1 MADALMGERLAES
14 LAENLARERRSARP
28 WLFWGAMA
36 LLAAALFAARIVLH
50 LSDPAFAAPPMQDI
64 GRVILTHGLFPRAA
78 VALVSGAALGL
89 AGLLLQRV
97 LRNPLAE
104 PSTLGIAAGAQ
115 LAMAAATIAAPGLMA
130 ISREGVAL
138 AGGLGA
144 AALILT
150 LTWRRGLEP
159 VSVVLAGMMTA
170 LTATAASTALIL
182 ANGDYM
188 FSLFIWGGGSLTQ
201 QDWGATT
208 AIATRLVIV
217 TAAAALLLRPLAI
230 LGLDDAASRSLGLAV
245 DTMRLMV
252 IALAVWLASTVTAQV
267 GVIGFVGLAAP
278 TLAHLGGART
288 LRARMVAAPLI
299 GAILLW
305 LTDGCIQLTAGSNGE
320 RIPTGAATAL
330 LGGPLLLWLLPRI
343 RIAEWPSLHAALA
356 AGARSER
363 PWRLVAVI
371 VVACLCMAAVGLA
384 AGRGPDGWTIATGAL
399 FADLLTWRAPHMG
412 IAAASGAMLAGA
424 GMLLQRVT
432 GNPLASPEILGV
444 GTGAGVGLTAV
455 LYLVDDPGIGI
466 QFAASASGAVIV
478 LVLMLAIAARSGFG
492 PERLLLGG
500 VAMGALCSAVLTAV
514 IATGGVQALALLR
527 WISGSVNMAAPEQAL
542 LAGLAALALLAPLPF
557 MSRWLDILPLGAV
570 TARALGVPVR
580 RSHAALIALAGL
592 LTATAALFVGPLS
605 FIGLIAPHLA
615 RLIGL
620 ARPLPCMAGSVLIG
634 AGLMMLSD
642 WLSRMVA
649 FPYQLPLGLFAALL
663 GGPYLIWLLGRGRA
677 GAGR

>member
-1 MADALMGERLAES
+1 MAER
-14 LAENLARERRSARP
+14 P
-28 WLFWGAMA
+28 TLFWSAMA
-36 LLAAALFAARIVLH
+36 LLAAALFAARIWLH
-50 LSDPAFAAPPMQDI
+50 LADPAFASQNMQEI
-64 GRVILTHGLFPRAA
+64 GRVILTHGLLPRAA
-78 VALVSGAALGL
+78 VAIVAGAALGL

-130 ISREGVAL
+130 FSREGVAL
-138 AGGLGA
+138 AGGMGA
-144 AALILT
+144 AALILA

-159 VSVVLAGMMTA
+159 VSVVLAGMMVA
-170 LTATAASTALIL
+170 LTATAASAALIL
-182 ANGDYM
+182 ANGEYM
-188 FSLFIWGGGSLTQ
+188 FSLFIWGGGALTQ
-201 QDWGATT
+201 QDWGATAT
-208 AIATRLVIV
+208 IASRLAVV
-217 TAAAALLLRPLAI
+217 VAASVLLMRPLAI

-245 DTMRLMV
+245 NAMRLTV
-252 IALAVWLASTVTAQV
+252 IGLAVWLASTVTAEV

-288 LRARMVAAPLI
+288 MRARMVAAPLI

-305 LTDGCIQLTAGSNGE
+305 LTDGAIQITAGAQGE

-343 RIAEWPSLHAALA
+343 RMAEWPSLQAGSGSETRAA
-356 AGARSER
+356 R
-363 PWRLVAVI
+363 PWRLVA
-371 VVACLCMAAVGLA
+371 GLA
-384 AGRGPDGWTIATGAL
+384 LAGIAVAAASLAVGRGPDGWTVATGAL
-399 FADLLTWRAPHMG
+399 FSDLLTWRAPHLG

-424 GMLLQRVT
+424 GMLLQRMT

-444 GTGAGVGLTAV
+444 GTGAGVGLTAA
-455 LYLVDDPGIGI
+455 LYLFDNPGIGI
-466 QFAASASGAVIV
+466 QFAASVTGSIIV
-478 LVLMLAIAARSGFG
+478 LVSMLLIAARGGFG

-514 IATGGVQALALLR
+514 IATGGVQAFALLR
-527 WISGSVNMAAPEQAL
+527 WISGSVNIITPEQTL
-542 LAGLAALALLAPLPF
+542 LAALAALVLLTPLPF

-570 TARALGVPVR
+570 TAGALGVPVR
-580 RSHAALIALAGL
+580 KSHAAIVVLAGL

-615 RLIGL
+615 RLAGL
-620 ARPLPCMAGSVLIG
+620 TRAPPAMAGSVVIG

-642 WLSRMVA
+642 WLSRLAA
-649 FPYQLPLGLFAALL
+649 FPYQLPLGLFAALI

-677 GAGR
+677 SAGR

>member
-1 MADALMGERLAES
+1 MTDRLA
-14 LAENLARERRSARP
+14 LRP
-28 WLFWGAMA
+28 LLFWGAAA
-36 LLAAALFAARIVLH
+36 LLAAILFAVEIGLH
-50 LSDPAFAAPPMQDI
+50 LSDAAFSAPHMREI
-64 GRVILTHGLFPRAA
+64 GRVILTHGLLPRAA
-78 VALVSGAALGL
+78 VALAAGAALGL

-115 LAMAAATIAAPGLMA
+115 LAMAAATIAAPSLMA
-130 ISREGVAL
+130 LSREGVAL
-138 AGGLGA
+138 AGGVGA
-144 AALILT
+144 AALILA
-150 LTWRRGLEP
+150 LTWKRGLEP

-170 LTATAASTALIL
+170 LAATAASAALIL

-188 FSLFIWGGGSLTQ
+188 FSLFIWGGGALAQ
-201 QDWGATT
+201 QDWGAATT
-208 AIATRLVIV
+208 IGIRLAVV
-217 TAAAALLLRPLAI
+217 AAGAVLLLRPLAI
-230 LGLDDAASRSLGLAV
+230 LGLDDATGRNLGIAV
-245 DTMRLMV
+245 DAMRLAA
-252 IALAVWLASTVTAQV
+252 IGLAVWLASTVTAEV
-267 GVIGFVGLAAP
+267 GVIGFIGLAAP

-288 LRARMVAAPLI
+288 LRARMIAAPLI

-305 LTDGCIQLTAGSNGE
+305 LTDGCVQLMAGAQGE

-343 RIAEWPSLHAALA
+343 RMAEWPSLHAGPAT
-356 AGARSER
+356 GMRSRR
-363 PWRLVAVI
+363 PWRLLAALSL
-371 VVACLCMAAVGLA
+371 ACLGVAAAALA
-384 AGRGPDGWTIATGAL
+384 LGRGPDGWTIATGAL
-399 FADLLTWRAPHMG
+399 FADLLAWRAPHLG

-444 GTGAGVGLTAV
+444 GTGAGAGLTAA
-455 LYLVDDPGIGI
+455 LYLVDNPGLGL
-466 QFAASASGAVIV
+466 QLAASAAGAIVV

-514 IATGGVQALALLR
+514 IATGGERAFTLLR
-527 WISGSVNMAAPEQAL
+527 WISGSVNMATPQQAL
-542 LAGLAALALLAPLPF
+542 LAGIAAVLLLAPLPF
-557 MSRWLDILPLGAV
+557 AGRWLDILPLGPV
-570 TARALGVPVR
+570 TAAALGVPVR
-580 RSHAALIALAGL
+580 RSHAALIVLAGL

-615 RLIGL
+615 RLVGL
-620 ARPLPCMAGSVLIG
+620 TRALPGMAGGVLIG

-642 WLSRMVA
+642 WLSRMAA

-663 GGPYLIWLLGRGRA
+663 GGPYLVWLLGRGRA